1 MSNNAEVG
9 LYRRTLIKYL
19 THLFTN
25 SLIDMNILITGSNG
39 QLGSEIRAIA
49 SQFSNYIFF
58 FTDIAELDLSNYKQ
72 VKSYFISNK
81 ISVCINCAAYTAVDK
96 AEDEQDIAML
106 VNCDVVGNLA
116 KVCSNNNALLI
127 HVSTDYVFDGT
138 HYKPYEETDPTAP
151 NSYYGLTKLK
161 GEEAVF
167 ANTDKA
173 VVIRTSW
180 LYSSYGNNF
189 VKTMIRLGKDRDE
202 LGVVVDQIGT
212 PTHAADLAM
221 AIMKIVQKNGNN
233 NIKEIYHYS
242 NEGVISWYDFAIA
255 IMKEANISCRVN
267 AIESKDFP
275 AKANRPFYSVLN
287 KAKLKN
293 DFQIEVPYWLDSL
306 KVMIKQIG

>member
-1 MSNNAEVG
+1 
-9 LYRRTLIKYL
+9 
-19 THLFTN
+19 
-25 SLIDMNILITGSNG
+25 MNILITGSNG

-49 SQFSNYIFF
+49 SQFSDNNFF
-58 FTDIAELDLSNYKQ
+58 FTDIAELDLTNYKQ
-72 VKSYFISNK
+72 VESYFVENS
-81 ISVCINCAAYTAVDK
+81 ISVCVNCAAYTAVDK
-96 AEDEQDIAML
+96 AEDEQSLAML
-106 VNCDVVGNLA
+106 VNSDVVGNLA
-116 KVCSNNNALLI
+116 KICKKYDALLI

-138 HYKPYEETDPTAP
+138 HYKPYEETDPPAP

-161 GEEAVF
+161 GEKAVF

-173 VVIRTSW
+173 VIIRTSW

-189 VKTMIRLGKDRDE
+189 VKTMIRLGKERDE

-221 AIMKIVQKNGNN
+221 AIMLIIQKNGNKA
-233 NIKEIYHYS
+233 IKEIYHYS

-255 IMKEANISCRVN
+255 IMKEAKVNCKVN
-267 AIESKDFP
+267 AIESKNFP

-306 KVMIKQIG
+306 KVMVSQLD